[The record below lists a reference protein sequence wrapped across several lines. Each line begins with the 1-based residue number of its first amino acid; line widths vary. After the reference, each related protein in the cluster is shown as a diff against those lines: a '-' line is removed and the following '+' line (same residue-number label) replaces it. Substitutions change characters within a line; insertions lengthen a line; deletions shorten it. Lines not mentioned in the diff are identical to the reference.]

1 MMLAVSTPWHHSI
14 GGRADDGCPRLPD
27 RVARRSRSV
36 IAVRLLTR
44 QQLTGGC
51 LIVPPGYADPIRFEA
66 GTPHGASHVSSNGTV
81 PPGRVALDAVAFQA
95 RRAVEIGRALKTG
108 LAA

>member
-1 MMLAVSTPWHHSI
+1 
-14 GGRADDGCPRLPD
+14 
-27 RVARRSRSV
+27 
-36 IAVRLLTR
+36 
-44 QQLTGGC
+44 
-51 LIVPPGYADPIRFEA
+51 
-66 GTPHGASHVSSNGTV
+66 VSSNGTV